1 MRQFEKTS
9 FPENLIRDLFH
20 TKAHDELQISD
31 ETKAIVLERL
41 NSDMI
46 SGREHM
52 LICMRYR
59 KRKTFPAM
67 AAELGVSRD
76 IVFAELGKV
85 LETLRTGNL
94 TYRKLSDKHEKQVSD
109 LPMHFAFGRK
119 QFNEM
124 MLELGLDPENDKDKL
139 CRDSSMPGAYFLKTD
154 VPTIRAAMRRMVEE
168 KYLAMQSPRFLRGA
182 LEYELA
188 NHEYCITMD
197 ESEAIYACGLSYA
210 EFERHKWMRTALAGA
225 CRTARRT

>member
-1 MRQFEKTS
+1 MRKFEKTS

-20 TKAHDELQISD
+20 MKTHDELQISD

-41 NSDMI
+41 DSDMF

-59 KRKTFPAM
+59 KHKTFPAM
-67 AAELGVSRD
+67 AAELGTSRD
-76 IVFAELGKV
+76 AVSTELNKV

-94 TYRKLSDKHEKQVSD
+94 TYRKLNDEHEKQVSS

-119 QFNEM
+119 QVNEM
-124 MLELGLDPENDKDKL
+124 MLELGLDPENDKGKL
-139 CRDSSMPGAYFLKTD
+139 CRDSSMPGTYFLKTD
-154 VPTIRAAMRRMVEE
+154 VPVIRAAMRRMAEE
-168 KYLAMQSPRFLRGA
+168 KYLAMQSPRFLKGA

-197 ESEAIYACGLSYA
+197 ESDAIYACGLSYA
-210 EFERHKWMRTALAGA
+210 EFERHKWMRTALVSA
-225 CRTARRT
+225 CRACR